1 VKNPRTA
8 RARSTIVN
16 RTVTPRRR
24 PNADLRE
31 REDLTPK
38 EVDRLQDAARKHSR
52 YGHRDATAILIAY
65 RHGLRASELCELTW
79 NMIELDSGRI
89 HVRRAKNGVDS
100 THPLTGKEI
109 RALRQLRRENLQSR
123 FVFNTE
129 RGGPVTRA
137 WFLKMVLRTGKLAKL
152 ALPIHPHMLRHACGF
167 KLANDGVDTR
177 ALQHFLGH
185 RNIMHTVRYTELR
198 SDRFD
203 GFWKDCAIDAVLS
216 MMASIPGS
224 CSSFWA
230 TEVSFTR
237 CGIRSCAPNDSMG
250 SRWVLQA
257 SSVQPRPSNAVV
269 NTRALQHFLGHRNI
283 MHTVRYTELRSDRF
297 DGFWKD

>member
-1 VKNPRTA
+1 MSFRKKYLIRKVIFRLGAFAMENR
-8 RARSTIVN
+8 RATRGLSTILN
-16 RTVTPRRR
+16 RTVTPRRPR
-24 PNADLRE
+24 NVDLRE
-31 REDLTPK
+31 REYLTPK
-38 EVDRLQDAARKHSR
+38 EVDRLQHAARKHSR

-65 RHGLRASELCELTW
+65 RHGLRACALCELTW

-137 WFLKMVLRTGKLAKL
+137 WFLKMVRRTGEWAKL
-152 ALPIHPHMLRHACGF
+152 PLPFILTSCAMAVVSSWRTMASIP
-167 KLANDGVDTR
+167 

-203 GFWKDCAIDAVLS
+203 GFWKD
-216 MMASIPGS
+216 
-224 CSSFWA
+224 
-230 TEVSFTR
+230 
-237 CGIRSCAPNDSMG
+237 
-250 SRWVLQA
+250 
-257 SSVQPRPSNAVV
+257 
-269 NTRALQHFLGHRNI
+269 
-283 MHTVRYTELRSDRF
+283 
-297 DGFWKD
+297 